1 MAARCPSSSCQPSA
15 TIDTDSIPHSRCRRS
30 PKTRPV
36 PRRRWIPPRIALSL
50 AVLAFVA
57 SFGGYATAERHVPAA
72 AHLLARPASYNSD
85 EAYSSSG
92 LDDAAEAVVVERA
105 AVSVPVMQEEEEEK
119 EEKEVVNLR
128 TRRRLRRGGAS
139 ASSLAAAAN
148 ADQDTKGGAETE
160 VLATASKKGLSER
173 ASGTTN
179 SDDSSSP
186 LPSPFDNLVPSA
198 FKVPG
203 GSSSCPKFMAGL
215 LSDPTFKRCYPISM
229 LMQTSTGFFNAQKQL
244 VSIVKV
250 LDATCAPDVT
260 KCTDFLNQAAQNL
273 TLDANCKSEFDQ
285 NQTQILQAYR
295 GLRAYN
301 VLYSAACLQNP
312 TTNSYCFA
320 NAVTNLS
327 TPSNT
332 YLYFMPYG
340 MSLPGASKPSCN
352 WCTQTTM
359 AIYHSA
365 SADRDQPVASKYED
379 AASQV
384 NTLCGPSFVN
394 ASLPVAES
402 AGVLRVRAPSGVSV
416 VVMSAFSALVVVSG
430 MGMFP

>member
-30 PKTRPV
+30 PTKRPV
-36 PRRRWIPPRIALSL
+36 SRRRWIPPRIALSL

-57 SFGGYATAERHVPAA
+57 SFGDYATAERHAPAA
-72 AHLLARPASYNSD
+72 AHLLARPASFNS
-85 EAYSSSG
+85 EGAYSSSG
-92 LDDAAEAVVVERA
+92 LDDTAEAVVGERA
-105 AVSVPVMQEEEEEK
+105 AASVPVMQEVEEEE
-119 EEKEVVNLR
+119 EVVVVNVR
-128 TRRRLRRGGAS
+128 ARRRVRRGHAS
-139 ASSLAAAAN
+139 ASSLPAAAN
-148 ADQDTKGGAETE
+148 ANADEDTKGGAEVE
-160 VLATASKKGLSER
+160 VLATASKKGLLER
-173 ASGTTN
+173 ASETTN
-179 SDDSSSP
+179 GDDSSSP

-394 ASLPVAES
+394 ASLPIAES
-402 AGVLRVRAPSGVSV
+402 AGALRARASSEVGAMMSALFASV
-416 VVMSAFSALVVVSG
+416 VV
-430 MGMFP
+430 GMFL

>member
-1 MAARCPSSSCQPSA
+1 MAARCPSSSCQPPA

-30 PKTRPV
+30 LKTRPAS
-36 PRRRWIPPRIALSL
+36 RRRWIPPRIALSL

-57 SFGGYATAERHVPAA
+57 SFGGYATAERHAPAA
-72 AHLLARPASYNSD
+72 AHLLARPASYNSE
-85 EAYSSSG
+85 EAYPSSG
-92 LDDAAEAVVVERA
+92 LDDAVEAVVVERA
-105 AVSVPVMQEEEEEK
+105 AASVPVMQEEE
-119 EEKEVVNLR
+119 VVNVR
-128 TRRRLRRGGAS
+128 TRRRVRRRG
-139 ASSLAAAAN
+139 AAATANAN
-148 ADQDTKGGAETE
+148 ADEDAKGGAEIE
-160 VLATASKKGLSER
+160 VLATASMKGLSER

-179 SDDSSSP
+179 GDDSSSP

-402 AGVLRVRAPSGVSV
+402 AGVLRARAPSEVGAM
-416 VVMSAFSALVVVSG
+416 MSALFALVVVG
-430 MGMFP
+430 IFL